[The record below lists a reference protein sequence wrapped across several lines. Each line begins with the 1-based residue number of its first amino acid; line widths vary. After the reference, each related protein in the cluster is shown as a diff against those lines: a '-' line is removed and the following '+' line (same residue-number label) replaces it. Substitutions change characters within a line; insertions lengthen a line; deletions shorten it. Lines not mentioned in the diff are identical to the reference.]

1 MSRNPTKNIDYTSR
15 DYEAFRELL
24 IQKLQEKMP
33 EYTDTSETDAGIVIL
48 EALANGL
55 DVLSLYLDLIAN
67 DTILTTTQDRS
78 MAIVIAKCLGY
89 TPYNQT
95 ASEYPQVFVLNG
107 VRDTDTLIPKGT
119 IVKTVQTADLAT
131 LYYETQEDLIIP
143 AGDLGDEKD
152 ENDEYIHTVIVK
164 HGTSVKQDVIGSST
178 GSPLQNFRLHYT
190 GVLTDSIQLYVN
202 EGTGEELW
210 KQVDSFID
218 SDSSSKVFAVSVDDF
233 DVCTI
238 VFGNGVKGKIPN
250 AYPNGIIADYRI
262 GGGEAGN
269 VNANIITVLESSVAY
284 VKETFNLSATVLGH
298 EKESLESIKIN
309 APAMFRSKDRI
320 VTLQDFED
328 VLRINFYDFL
338 ALKAVKDDLD
348 VFKTHVYY
356 MMKPDYSMTLALEEA
371 VEECVEQKGMI
382 GYRCALHEYVPQ
394 VVNISATMYVDK
406 DYDKDEIATNVQTYL
421 EGVTFYYGELLFGDS
436 IVKSDLESE
445 IKNTFAEILSFRINS
460 PSGDFIAPTEAQNIL
475 TLGTVNI
482 TSQYL

>member
-1 MSRNPTKNIDYTSR
+1 MSRNPTNNIDYTSR

-95 ASEYPQVFVLNG
+95 ASEYPQVFVLNNARN
-107 VRDTDTLIPKGT
+107 VATVIPKGT

-152 ENDEYIHTVIVK
+152 ENDEYIYTTIVK

-178 GSPLQNFRLHYT
+178 GAPLQSFQLHYT
-190 GVLTDSIQLYVN
+190 GVLTDSIQLYIN
-202 EGTGEELW
+202 EGSGAELW
-210 KQVDSFID
+210 EQVDNFLEYD
-218 SDSSSKVFAVSVDDF
+218 ANSKVYTVSVDDF

-238 VFGNGVKGKIPN
+238 IFGNGIKGKIPT
-250 AYPNGIIADYRI
+250 AYTNGIIADYRI

-309 APAMFRSKDRI
+309 APANFRTKDRI
-320 VTLQDFED
+320 VTLQDFSD

-338 ALKAVKDDLD
+338 DLKTIRDSIDRTKV
-348 VFKTHVYY
+348 HIYY
-356 MMKPDYSMTLALEEA
+356 MMKDGYSMTPELSSKIMEVIDKKA
-371 VEECVEQKGMI
+371 MI
-382 GYRCALHEYVPQ
+382 GYSAVLHDYVPET
-394 VVNISATMYVDK
+394 VNIDATLYVDS
-406 DYDKDEIATNVQTYL
+406 DYDKDEIEANIQTYL
-421 EGVTFYYGELLFGDS
+421 AGVTFYYGELLFEDS
-436 IVKSDLESE
+436 IVKSDLENE
-445 IKNTFAEILSFRINS
+445 IKNTFAGILSFRINTPVEDIIS
-460 PSGDFIAPTEAQNIL
+460 PTNPYNIL
-475 TLGTVNI
+475 TLGTINI
-482 TSQYL
+482 TSHYL